1 MPRRQQVV
9 KIKKKSSNGLRSRD
23 FQRSDASI
31 ERTMEQSKSVVEVPF
46 SYPSYTLTSK
56 AALPTCPE
64 TCETCVQHYLPESKD
79 WNPEK
84 PRAMVPHSDT
94 EAAQITADYVKS
106 INADRDAI
114 RARLQ
119 MDADLVLK
127 RWQRKSVEKRATA
140 VRTAMPEVHA
150 RRFQNAWL
158 LYEHKRAFEEYW
170 STLDKK
176 KINARSDDQGMADI
190 MQALQVH
197 NDSRRKQ
204 HLLPFIDV
212 ETLSHDPMNLLALLH
227 YRSDSDIADWVM
239 HDFEQ
244 LKVGFNWTM
253 GPPSF
258 NPHCVIMYGAHL
270 GRLIPW
276 NKQSAHRHDIIGYPR
291 AVLILEAQAALFAF
305 LRKTVEMLLEP
316 SLHEATAGH
325 QQWDVLVQ
333 SDFGKIG
340 PTPLVCRRT
349 EVFRSPPRLD
359 MAAIV
364 EYLHEQRDAM
374 FDELWLL
381 QTDPEYFRDHL
392 IRAKDNEMHDRLAT
406 KWREQWVL
414 DYALCYSQACLRPGK
429 SLPTEYEAILVLF
442 QRHLEQLFQE
452 KSFREHYRILEG
464 GVLAN
469 PMLWNLT
476 NLYNDNLSQSPTFY
490 LAFIDHLMREDAKN
504 EKSRISPLLA
514 THISNMIVIDDI
526 ISSLRYHR
534 PRHGVSVDASKL
546 VKFAES
552 QPRTLPLHEQSA
564 FVGGYGT
571 KEIMWPKL
579 QAFIRLR
586 LPQSDEPAVVLRQL
600 KLLDQTSHDFW
611 DMACVNFML
620 LIRQS
625 GHPEKL
631 YSDPIYLTQIGWTQA
646 EQKQRA
652 LRYVQLQQAADE
664 KKGCKRPRDPPPPP
678 PPPGTSSV
686 ITLLQTAWGE
696 PAAPAAAQVPQ
707 TKPKVKTRPTAPPI
721 SPADDTTWDPKP
733 IVLPP
738 SSATSIQVS
747 SDSLTLLTR
756 MFTADST
763 TPGEIYWT
771 DFVSAMADAGCSVM
785 PGGGSC
791 FTFTHVDEKEQK
803 HSMVFHRPH
812 PEPSMSKDRL
822 RSFGSRLS
830 RRWGW
835 SEKTFAV
842 KA

>member
-9 KIKKKSSNGLRSRD
+9 KIKKKSSNALRSRD

-64 TCETCVQHYLPESKD
+64 TCETCVQHYLPGSIL
-79 WNPEK
+79 WNPTN
-84 PRAMVPHSDT
+84 PRPMIAHSDT
-94 EAAQITADYVKS
+94 EASQITADYVKS
-106 INADRDAI
+106 INADRGAI
-114 RARLQ
+114 RARLNL
-119 MDADLVLK
+119 DADLILK
-127 RWQRKSVEKRATA
+127 RWQRKSVEKRATV
-140 VRTAMPEVHA
+140 VRTAMPDILA
-150 RRFQNAWL
+150 RRFQTARL
-158 LYEHKRAFEEYW
+158 LYEQRRTVRGHR
-170 STLDKK
+170 STIDKK
-176 KINARSDDQGMADI
+176 TLSRGFEQYMAET
-190 MQALQVH
+190 MQAIKIH
-197 NDSRRKQ
+197 NDAHRKQ

-305 LRKTVEMLLEP
+305 LRKMVEMLLEP
-316 SLHEATAGH
+316 GLEEATAGH
-325 QQWDVLVQ
+325 QQWDLLVQ

-349 EVFRSPPRLD
+349 EAFRSPPRLD

-364 EYLHEQRDAM
+364 ECLHEQRDAM

-392 IRAKDNEMHDRLAT
+392 TRAKDNEMHDRMAM

-414 DYALCYSQACLRPGK
+414 DYALCYSVWADNLRTALKQACYVLEMQKEMGGEVRPGK
-429 SLPTEYEAILVLF
+429 SLPTEYEAILVHF
-442 QRHLEQLFQE
+442 QRHLEQLFQGQLRDLQCLVPQE
-452 KSFREHYRILEG
+452 KSFREHYKILEG
-464 GVLAN
+464 GQPKFITRAEKVFLAN

-476 NLYNDNLSQSPTFY
+476 NLYNDNTSQSPTFY

-514 THISNMIVIDDI
+514 THISNMIAIDDI

-534 PRHGVSVDASKL
+534 PRHGVSVDASTLAKL
-546 VKFAES
+546 AGS

-564 FVGGYGT
+564 FVGGYGA
-571 KEIMWPKL
+571 KKIMWPKL
-579 QAFIRLR
+579 QAFIGLR
-586 LPQSDEPAVVLRQL
+586 LPPSDEPAVVLRQL

-611 DMACVNFML
+611 DVACVNFML

-625 GHPEKL
+625 GHSEKL
-631 YSDPIYLTQIGWTQA
+631 YSDPMYLTQIGWTQA
-646 EQKQRA
+646 EQKRRA

-664 KKGCKRPRDPPPPP
+664 KSK
-678 PPPGTSSV
+678 
-686 ITLLQTAWGE
+686 I
-696 PAAPAAAQVPQ
+696 
-707 TKPKVKTRPTAPPI
+707 
-721 SPADDTTWDPKP
+721 
-733 IVLPP
+733 
-738 SSATSIQVS
+738 
-747 SDSLTLLTR
+747 SLTGGRVIILTR
-756 MFTADST
+756 
-763 TPGEIYWT
+763 
-771 DFVSAMADAGCSVM
+771 V
-785 PGGGSC
+785 
-791 FTFTHVDEKEQK
+791 
-803 HSMVFHRPH
+803 
-812 PEPSMSKDRL
+812 
-822 RSFGSRLS
+822 
-830 RRWGW
+830 
-835 SEKTFAV
+835 
-842 KA
+842 